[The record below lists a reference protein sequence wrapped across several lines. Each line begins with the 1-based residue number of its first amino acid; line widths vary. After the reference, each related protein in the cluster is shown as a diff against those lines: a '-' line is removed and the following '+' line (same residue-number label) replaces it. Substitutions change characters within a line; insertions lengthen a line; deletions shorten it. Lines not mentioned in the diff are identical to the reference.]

1 MPVKSGQRQSSQH
14 WSSPGNSSPGKA
26 SWRATGAAGV
36 KGVIID
42 INNIIDRIELLVES
56 SKSVPLSSNVIV
68 DRGKLI
74 ELVMQLR
81 MSIPQEIR
89 RAEEMLTRKDD
100 IMSSALTEANQ
111 ARQHMEQ
118 EFRSRLGDHE
128 LGRKAEDLLRE
139 TELKCRRM
147 MDQAEQEAE
156 QRRNQADAYALRT
169 LRDLERELNA
179 AAGSVRKGIDALA
192 GSVLTATAGPL
203 QEGSGAGPRAGS
215 GSGSVPSPTDFAPG
229 AGDGME
235 QRVRMR

>member
-1 MPVKSGQRQSSQH
+1 MQVESSQR
-14 WSSPGNSSPGKA
+14 NSSPGKA
-26 SWRATGAAGV
+26 SWRAIWAAGV

-139 TELKCRRM
+139 AELKCRRM

-192 GSVLTATAGPL
+192 GSVLTAAGGPL
-203 QEGSGAGPRAGS
+203 QEGSGSGAGS
-215 GSGSVPSPTDFAPG
+215 GSAAGLRPGSGSVPSPTDFAPG
-229 AGDGME
+229 APDAME

>member
-1 MPVKSGQRQSSQH
+1 MSTGPNRVNASQGNAIQVQARQAGGQ
-14 WSSPGNSSPGKA
+14 
-26 SWRATGAAGV
+26 TGAASV

-169 LRDLERELNA
+169 LRDLERELNT

-203 QEGSGAGPRAGS
+203 QEGSGSASGVRR

-229 AGDGME
+229 AADGME